1 MALLTPRDTHLPQP
15 DIHNKESRQG
25 LARMVMQ
32 LFQHW
37 RLSNEEQLDLLG
49 LDAGSRTT
57 LARYRKGQPLGSNR
71 DLLDR
76 VGHLLS
82 VHKSLR
88 LLFPHNRELAYAW
101 MRAPNRAFDNL
112 TPVQVV
118 RQHGFAGL
126 LMLRSYLDQVRGQ

>member
-1 MALLTPRDTHLPQP
+1 MVLLNPTDATS
-15 DIHNKESRQG
+15 DIHSKDSRQG

-37 RLSNEEQLDLLG
+37 QLSNEEQLDLLG

-57 LARYRKGQPLGSNR
+57 LTRYRKGQPLGSNR
-71 DLLDR
+71 DLLER

-88 LLFPHNRELAYAW
+88 LLFPHNRDLAYAW
-101 MRAPNRAFDNL
+101 MRAPNRAFDNFS
-112 TPVQVV
+112 PVQVV
-118 RQHGFAGL
+118 RQYGFAGL
-126 LMLRSYLDQVRGQ
+126 LMLRSYLDEVRGR

>member
-1 MALLTPRDTHLPQP
+1 MVLLTPHDTHAPSP
-15 DIHNKESRQG
+15 DIHSKESRQG

-37 RLSNEEQLDLLG
+37 QLSNEEQLDLLG

-57 LARYRKGQPLGSNR
+57 LARYRKGQPLGGNR

-82 VHKSLR
+82 IHKSLR
-88 LLFPHNRELAYAW
+88 LLFPHNRELTYAW

>member
-1 MALLTPRDTHLPQP
+1 MTLLTPQDTLAPSL
-15 DIHNKESRQG
+15 DIHSKESRQG

-37 RLSNEEQLDLLG
+37 QLSNEEQLDLLG

-82 VHKSLR
+82 IHKSLR

-112 TPVQVV
+112 APVQVV

>member
-1 MALLTPRDTHLPQP
+1 MALLTPQDTHASHP
-15 DIHNKESRQG
+15 DIHNKEGRQG

-37 RLSNEEQLDLLG
+37 QLNNEEQLDLLG

-57 LARYRKGQPLGSNR
+57 LARYRKGQPLGNNR

-118 RQHGFAGL
+118 HQHGFAGL

>member
-1 MALLTPRDTHLPQP
+1 MALLTPQDTHAPRP
-15 DIHNKESRQG
+15 DIHSKESRQG

-37 RLSNEEQLDLLG
+37 QLSNEEQLDLLG

-82 VHKSLR
+82 IHKSLR

-101 MRAPNRAFDNL
+101 MHAPNRAFDNL

>member
-1 MALLTPRDTHLPQP
+1 MVFLNPTDANP
-15 DIHNKESRQG
+15 DIHSKESRQG
-25 LARMVMQ
+25 LASMVMR

-37 RLSNEEQLDLLG
+37 QLSNEEQLDLLG

-71 DLLDR
+71 DLLER

-88 LLFPHNRELAYAW
+88 LLFPHNRELAYSW
-101 MRAPNRAFDNL
+101 MRAPNRAFDNFS
-112 TPVQVV
+112 PVQVV
-118 RQHGFAGL
+118 HQYGFAGL

>member
-1 MALLTPRDTHLPQP
+1 MSLLNGT
-15 DIHNKESRQG
+15 DITTDLHSKERRQG

-32 LFQHW
+32 LFAHW

-57 LARYRKGQPLGSNR
+57 LTRYRKGQPLGSNR
-71 DLLDR
+71 DLLER

-88 LLFPHNRELAYAW
+88 LLFPRNRDLAYTW

-118 RQHGFAGL
+118 RQYGFAGL
-126 LMLRSYLDQVRGQ
+126 LMLRSYLDEARGR